1 MEQRIIENTKEALLK
16 IADILYQGRVSDG
29 IASMKDVIPN
39 LSVIASEIQDEDTQ
53 QRLITDALAPI
64 LSAMETEDATLLAD
78 LITYE
83 LVEILDIL

>member
-1 MEQRIIENTKEALLK
+1 MEQELIQDTKETLLT

-29 IASMKDVIPN
+29 IAAMNGVIPN
-39 LSVIASEIQDEDTQ
+39 LSLIAAGSQDDALQ

-64 LSAMETEDATLLAD
+64 LSAMEEEDGTLLAD

-83 LVEILDIL
+83 LVELLDIL